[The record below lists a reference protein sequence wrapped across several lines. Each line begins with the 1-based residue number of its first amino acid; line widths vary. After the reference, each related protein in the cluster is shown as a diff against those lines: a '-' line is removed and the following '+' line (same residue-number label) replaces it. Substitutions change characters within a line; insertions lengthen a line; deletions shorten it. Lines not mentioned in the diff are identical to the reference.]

1 MTGRPSDTRDNLV
14 PALLAATIRVEPQ
27 PSYPLRR
34 RIPSRSRPQKA
45 IRIRAHVLTP
55 SNNTI
60 ASSMVESL
68 RWCHKKHAL
77 RPRNCHHSVAAS
89 ARTKPFSRADEN
101 ILKQRAAYL
110 VVKKTGRSTCSS
122 SSISSG
128 ISHAADSLP
137 QSMSGRPVNDRALS
151 RYPRPGQPRH
161 LCRPCT
167 GCLPRGLGSQRRP
180 HQDQI
185 SPRAPGRCLSGVRQT
200 QAGLLPL
207 SLLPG
212 SNREKRKI
220 LVSAPND
227 RPPPGG
233 LLSRREPVQS
243 PLRWKTLWKDVLIS

>member
-1 MTGRPSDTRDNLV
+1 V
-14 PALLAATIRVEPQ
+14 PALLAATIRVEPE
-27 PSYPLRR
+27 PPYPLRR
-34 RIPSRSRPQKA
+34 RIPRRSRPQNA
-45 IRIRAHVLTP
+45 MRIRAHVVTP
-55 SNNTI
+55 SNSTI
-60 ASSMVESL
+60 ASSMTESL

-110 VVKKTGRSTCSS
+110 VVKQTGRSTCSS

-128 ISHAADSLP
+128 INHAADSSP

-151 RYPRPGQPRH
+151 RYPRPVQPRH

-167 GCLPRGLGSQRRP
+167 GCLPRGLGSQRRR

-185 SPRAPGRCLSGVRQT
+185 SPRAPGRCLSGVSGGRSRACCRSPCSRAQI
-200 QAGLLPL
+200 GK
-207 SLLPG
+207 
-212 SNREKRKI
+212 KRKI
-220 LVSAPND
+220 LVSGPND

-233 LLSRREPVQS
+233 PLSRREPVQS